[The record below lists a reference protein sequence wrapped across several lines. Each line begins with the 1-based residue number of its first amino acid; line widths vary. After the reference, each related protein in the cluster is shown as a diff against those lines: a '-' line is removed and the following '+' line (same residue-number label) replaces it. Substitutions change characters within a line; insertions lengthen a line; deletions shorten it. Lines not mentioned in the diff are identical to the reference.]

1 MDIAR
6 WRMLNWWG
14 VDHLCG
20 GLASCAFV
28 HGLQRLR
35 SAGLQLLDGPFHSHG
50 PQLKFIYIGHNALQ
64 HVDPCIV
71 GRFNLLR

>member
-6 WRMLNWWG
+6 WRMLDWWG
-14 VDHLCG
+14 MDHLGG

-35 SAGLQLLDGPFHSHG
+35 PTGLQLLNGPVHSHG
-50 PQLKFIYIGHNALQ
+50 LQLKFVDIGHNALQ
-64 HVDPCIV
+64 HVDPGIV
-71 GRFNLLR
+71 GSLNLLR